1 MKRIITILAAI
12 SLCGCAR
19 FQSVQTDLSYEEGT
33 PSRQITTRTSSTTFF
48 ASKSDLA
55 RYKALTTDKT
65 QSLGIGS
72 LNLESPT
79 NNLEIL
85 ERIAGAVVKA
95 AISKP

>member
-1 MKRIITILAAI
+1 MKTIATAILAIA
-12 SLCGCAR
+12 LLGCAR
-19 FQSVQTDLSYEEGT
+19 FQSVQTDLSYEKGT

-79 NNLEIL
+79 NNLDIVD
-85 ERIAGAVVKA
+85 RVVGAAVKA
-95 AISKP
+95 AAGK